1 VSVYG
6 IGPRDVLALA
16 RDARESA
23 VPTRPLLVTGVLAAQ
38 LARELAAG
46 GDPALVRTRGE
57 PSTAAALL
65 RVVAGAATREDEGQL
80 RAATRALVPVVVV
93 QTGISSVRLP
103 YVLATDIVECRPGT
117 GFPVEE
123 IAGVLARVLG
133 PAGPALAAGLP
144 VLRDAVERRRIGA
157 AAVAAGALTAL
168 TRSDAPRLPVLA
180 LAQARMLTDLS
191 TARGAP
197 PAHEDLRAAAQAVA
211 PPLAAAVG
219 AGLLTRTLVRRLP
232 VRNRFLEGAVAAS
245 ATLALAALARAA
257 GSVRSGS

>member
-1 VSVYG
+1 MSVYG
-6 IGPRDVLALA
+6 IGPRQVLALA

-57 PSTAAALL
+57 PSTAAALV
-65 RVVAGAATREDEGQL
+65 RVVAGAATREDEDQL

-157 AAVAAGALTAL
+157 AAVGAGALTAL

-197 PAHEDLRAAAQAVA
+197 PAPRISGAPLRPSRLPSSRRSARL
-211 PPLAAAVG
+211 LA
-219 AGLLTRTLVRRLP
+219 RTLVRRLP

-245 ATLALAALARAA
+245 ATLALAALARA
-257 GSVRSGS
+257 VELRTT